1 MNACGACSLIPLYQ
15 STTQCAS
22 KLLAGKYNVVY
33 RVYKSSRLLC
43 SLGSFTNDEIRH
55 RVLNLYAKFVT
66 DVEPDR
72 LSDWLVQ
79 ENVISVDEMLR
90 IRNANHTA
98 PDRCRAFLSHLFT
111 IQHPRAFLVVREA
124 LRERNHHLLEH
135 IDNLGVQL
143 QTDIAVHGEYSC
155 VYVIYLTMHREAF
168 CHHN

>member
-55 RVLNLYAKFVT
+55 RVLNVYAKFVT

-79 ENVISVDEMLR
+79 ENVITIDEKLR
-90 IRNANHTA
+90 IRNTNHTTT
-98 PDRCRAFLSHLFT
+98 DRSRALLHHLLS
-111 IQHPRAFLVVREA
+111 IQHPRTFLVVREA
-124 LRERNHHLLEH
+124 LKKENHYLLGF
-135 IDNLGVQL
+135 IDYHDDDVQPHTESV
-143 QTDIAVHGEYSC
+143 QHGDYQP
-155 VYVIYLTMHREAF
+155 IYII
-168 CHHN
+168 